1 MGIVFNCS
9 CGQPLEVPES
19 YAGNKAYCLKC
30 QKSIDVPAEVLASVR
45 AAPVPLPVN
54 GERLGE
60 GSRPE
65 GTTVNLPVL
74 QAADGDD
81 NANANVRAADP
92 TAQSAS
98 TVRRDSP
105 PSAMAMAAAISPS
118 ASPASPA
125 PAAPQP
131 AVRAASGTHDQ
142 APHYELIAEFDGRE
156 HWKVTCFCGKR
167 LLTPTKS
174 ENAYGRCPKCKR
186 RIRLPGYDALLKTL
200 DITLAPP
207 SSASSASSASGAPGA
222 DAAAS
227 GTAPAP
233 ATISARARSGTFTK
247 GDLDK
252 ALDLVLAQDEIVTEV
267 ALLLPDVPRTQDA
280 SFTAAER
287 LRPQRSE
294 SIDER
299 AGSGSGHIA
308 AWPLA
313 GVVRRMLAGFIDLT
327 FALSTT
333 ALIVMLALRGAISP
347 FFTRVDVVLLVL
359 LCAGVFNDGVIHL
372 LIGGSLGKRLVVVV
386 VRTFAGTG
394 MEPSRT
400 LLRALFKWLLI
411 PGWII
416 GAVDPAQ
423 RTLHDILC
431 GTLVLK
437 GRVKR
442 ARK

>member
-9 CGQPLEVPES
+9 CGQRLEVPES

-30 QKSIDVPAEVLASVR
+30 QKSIDVPEAVLATVR
-45 AAPVPLPVN
+45 AAASDSASSV
-54 GERLGE
+54 GKE
-60 GSRPE
+60 PE
-65 GTTVNLPVL
+65 GTTVNLPL
-74 QAADGDD
+74 AATSDAP
-81 NANANVRAADP
+81 NAVPPPIHGPQPLSAAPPARPQPSVRAP
-92 TAQSAS
+92 
-98 TVRRDSP
+98 
-105 PSAMAMAAAISPS
+105 
-118 ASPASPA
+118 
-125 PAAPQP
+125 
-131 AVRAASGTHDQ
+131 SGTHDQ
-142 APHYELIAEFDGRE
+142 APQYELVAELDGSE
-156 HWKVTCFCGKR
+156 FWKVTCFCGKR

-200 DITLAPP
+200 DITLPP
-207 SSASSASSASGAPGA
+207 EGAASAAG
-222 DAAAS
+222 S

-233 ATISARARSGTFTK
+233 NTISARAKSGTFTK
-247 GDLDK
+247 SDLDK
-252 ALDLVLAQDEIVTEV
+252 ALDLVLAQDDVVTEV
-267 ALLLPDVPRTQDA
+267 ALLQAEQPRAHLDA
-280 SFTAAER
+280 AFTAAEK

-294 SIDER
+294 SGVER
-299 AGSGSGHIA
+299 TGSGSGHIA

-313 GVVRRMLAGFIDLT
+313 GSVRRCLAGFIDLT
-327 FALSTT
+327 FALTTT
-333 ALIVMLALRGAISP
+333 ALIVMLAIRGAIPQAFS
-347 FFTRVDVVLLVL
+347 RVEVVLLVL
-359 LCAGVFNDGVIHL
+359 VCAGVFNDGVIQL
-372 LIGGSLGKRLVVVV
+372 LLGGSLGKKLVVVV
-386 VRTFAGTG
+386 VRTLAGTG

-442 ARK
+442 ARKQSADA

>member
-1 MGIVFNCS
+1 LH
-9 CGQPLEVPES
+9 P
-19 YAGNKAYCLKC
+19 
-30 QKSIDVPAEVLASVR
+30 D
-45 AAPVPLPVN
+45 
-54 GERLGE
+54 
-60 GSRPE
+60 
-65 GTTVNLPVL
+65 GTTVNLPLL

-81 NANANVRAADP
+81 GAAEKAVDP

-105 PSAMAMAAAISPS
+105 PSAMAAAVSPVLT
-118 ASPASPA
+118 AA
-125 PAAPQP
+125 PGAPQP
-131 AVRAASGTHDQ
+131 PVRAASGTHDQ
-142 APHYELIAEFDGRE
+142 APHYELVAEFDGRE
-156 HWKVTCFCGKR
+156 YWKVTCFCGKR

-207 SSASSASSASGAPGA
+207 PGASGS
-222 DAAAS
+222 AAAGS

-233 ATISARARSGTFTK
+233 ATISARTRSGTFTK

-252 ALDLVLAQDEIVTEV
+252 ALNMVLAQDEIVTEV
-267 ALLLPDVPRTQDA
+267 ALLLPEVPKKQDA

-294 SIDER
+294 SIAER

-333 ALIVMLALRGAISP
+333 ALIVMLALRGAVSP

-372 LIGGSLGKRLVVVV
+372 LLGGSLGKKLVVVV